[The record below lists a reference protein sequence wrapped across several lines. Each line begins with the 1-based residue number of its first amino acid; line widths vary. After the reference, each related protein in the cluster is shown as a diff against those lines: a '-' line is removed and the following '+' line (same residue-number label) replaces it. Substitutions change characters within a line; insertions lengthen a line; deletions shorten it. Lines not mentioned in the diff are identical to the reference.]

1 MLHYFSNKIRSPK
14 SKNLAYNLNNSIQ
27 SAALIQKQAKS
38 CLISQECILRCIAI
52 DLCIMV
58 EYQEIE
64 LQGHIID
71 SGIMTQLFD
80 RIMDM
85 GGNFEILVFD
95 VGKKKADPSYARLRI
110 AASTKAKLH
119 SILSE
124 LHRLGVSPIEVK
136 DVHLVHAD
144 GEFKVPKGFYTT
156 TNHPTQVKYDGEWIP
171 VTPTKM
177 DFLIVVDKKSKTARS
192 TALAKVKKGDSVVVG
207 EQGVNVTY
215 PERPRESSTFEF
227 MHGTVS
233 PERPSETLIAQ
244 IAREIL
250 EVRKKGGKIAVV
262 GGPAIIHTGA
272 DKALAEMIHKGYIDV
287 LFAGNALATH
297 DIEYNLYGTSLGMDI
312 STGKPV
318 MGGHKHHLY
327 AISEIMRAGSIK
339 SAVDKGVVKGGI
351 MYECVKK
358 NVPFVLAGS
367 IRDDGPLPDV
377 ITDVM
382 TAQEIMRKHI
392 DGCSMILMIATLLH
406 SIAVGNCL
414 PSNVKTVCVDINP
427 ASLTKLMDRGS
438 MQAIGIVSDAGT
450 FLPLL
455 AKQLEIQSSSAK
467 K

>member
-1 MLHYFSNKIRSPK
+1 
-14 SKNLAYNLNNSIQ
+14 
-27 SAALIQKQAKS
+27 
-38 CLISQECILRCIAI
+38 
-52 DLCIMV
+52 MV
-58 EYQEIE
+58 ESQEIE

-80 RIMDM
+80 RVMDM

-95 VGKKKADPSYARLRI
+95 VGKKKTDPSYARLRI
-110 AASTKAKLH
+110 AASSKEKLH

-124 LHRLGVSPIEVK
+124 LHRIGARPLEVK
-136 DVHLVHAD
+136 DVHLVHAEGD
-144 GEFKVPKGFYTT
+144 RILPKGFYTT
-156 TNHPTQVKYDGEWIP
+156 TNHPTKVKYLGEWIN
-171 VTPTKM
+171 VEPTKM
-177 DFLIVVDKKSKTARS
+177 DFLIVVNHKNKTAQS
-192 TALAKVKKGDSVVVG
+192 TSLSEVKKGDLVVVG
-207 EQGVNVTY
+207 EQGVNVSY

-250 EVRKKGGKIAVV
+250 EVRKNGGKIAIV

-287 LFAGNALATH
+287 LFAGNALAAH
-297 DIEYNLYGTSLGMDI
+297 DIEYNLFGTSLGMDI

-339 SAVDKGVVKGGI
+339 SAVDSGVVTGGI

-358 NVPFVLAGS
+358 NIPFVLAGS

-382 TAQEIMRKHI
+382 AAQDAMRTHI
-392 DGCSMILMIATLLH
+392 AGCSMILMIATLLH

-438 MQAIGIVSDAGT
+438 MQAIGVVSDAGT

-455 AKQLEIQSSSAK
+455 ARQLEIQSAAAK

>member
-1 MLHYFSNKIRSPK
+1 MGES
-14 SKNLAYNLNNSIQ
+14 
-27 SAALIQKQAKS
+27 
-38 CLISQECILRCIAI
+38 
-52 DLCIMV
+52 
-58 EYQEIE
+58 QEIE
-64 LQGHIID
+64 LKGHIID

-80 RIMDM
+80 RVMDM
-85 GGNFEILVFD
+85 GGDFEILVFD
-95 VGKKKADPSYARLRI
+95 IGKKKTDPSYARLRI
-110 AASTKAKLH
+110 TASGKEKLL

-124 LHRLGVSPIEVK
+124 LHRLGARPPDVK
-136 DVHLVHAD
+136 DVYLVPAESD
-144 GEFKVPKGFYTT
+144 RVVPKGFYTT
-156 TNHPTQVKYDGEWIP
+156 SNNPTQVKYNGEWIP
-171 VTPTKM
+171 VEPIEM
-177 DFLIVVDKKSKTARS
+177 DFLIVVDP
-192 TALAKVKKGDSVVVG
+192 VKKRAVSVALGKIRKGDLVVVG
-207 EQGVNVTY
+207 EQGVSVSY
-215 PERPRESSTFEF
+215 PERPRKSGTFEF

-250 EVRKKGGKIAVV
+250 DVRKKGGKIAIV

-272 DKALAEMIHKGYIDV
+272 DQALAEMIRKGYINV

-297 DIEYNLYGTSLGMDI
+297 DIEYNLFGTSLGMDL

-339 SAVDKGVVKGGI
+339 KAVEKGVIKGGI
-351 MYECVKK
+351 MYECVR
-358 NVPFVLAGS
+358 NNIPFVLAGS

-377 ITDVM
+377 ITDAM
-382 TAQEIMRKHI
+382 EAQDAMRVHI
-392 DGCSMILMIATLLH
+392 EGCSMVLMIATLLH

-427 ASLTKLMDRGS
+427 THLTKLMDRGT

-455 AKQLEIQSSSAK
+455 VKQLELQKKSAK
-467 K
+467 N